1 MILLNG
7 KKWIHKNII
16 VVVSVPILLSDE
28 EKIYQNVKSSFIF
41 RWQNYG

>member
-1 MILLNG
+1 MIILNG

-28 EKIYQNVKSSFIF
+28 EKIYQNVKSS
-41 RWQNYG
+41 YL